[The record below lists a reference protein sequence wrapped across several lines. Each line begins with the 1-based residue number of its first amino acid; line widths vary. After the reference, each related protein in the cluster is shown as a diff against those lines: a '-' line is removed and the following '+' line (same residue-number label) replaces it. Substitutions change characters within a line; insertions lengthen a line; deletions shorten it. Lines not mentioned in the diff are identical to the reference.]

1 MSSVPRERIVYDVGS
16 VSSPGSPWGRLVLAI
31 EPDGRAQL
39 DQHTM
44 GPHFTW
50 TGTVIQTALDKLWA
64 ALDESAFPA
73 VPPHDAFAGST
84 DRNLAIGS
92 GSCFMDYHEAL
103 KFPGYKVAFPIL
115 DTVVRQL
122 SEDTVKIVPESA
134 KIVDGITRVAG

>member
-1 MSSVPRERIVYDVGS
+1 MSSVPRDRIVYDVGS

-44 GPHFTW
+44 GPRFTW
-50 TGTVIQTALDKLWA
+50 TGIVAQSALDKLWA

-73 VPPHDAFAGST
+73 IPMIDALAGST
-84 DRNLAIGS
+84 ERNLTIGS
-92 GSCFMDYHEAL
+92 RSCFMDYHEAL
-103 KFPGYKVAFPIL
+103 KLPGYKVAFPIL

-122 SEDTVKIVPESA
+122 SEDTVKIVPDSA